1 MTFPHLFRM
10 TTGAVIVEV
19 MSRDHV
25 RQVPWSSTCHLSL
38 LAHILVSL
46 VLAISLT
53 ILSCGFL
60 TLGVEIRL

>member
-1 MTFPHLFRM
+1 MTFPNLFVM

-19 MSRDHV
+19 LSGDHV
-25 RQVPWSSTCHLSL
+25 GQVPWRSTCHLSL

-53 ILSCGFL
+53 TLLCGSL
-60 TLGVEIRL
+60 RDRG